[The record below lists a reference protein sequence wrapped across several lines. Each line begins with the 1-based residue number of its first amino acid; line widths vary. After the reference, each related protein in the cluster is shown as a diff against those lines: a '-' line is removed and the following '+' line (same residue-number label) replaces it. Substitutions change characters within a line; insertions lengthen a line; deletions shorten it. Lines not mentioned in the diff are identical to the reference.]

1 VGKLCLPSPLLHLSG
16 PSHLTTIAVEFEA
29 GNNRYAPLY
38 PHAPSVALSLTPSLC
53 LVKKEK
59 RDEKWREQKKRKIGS
74 DTKILKVLPSF
85 LLEPWQSRTG
95 LLPPLH

>member
-1 VGKLCLPSPLLHLSG
+1 
-16 PSHLTTIAVEFEA
+16 LTTIAVEFEA

-59 RDEKWREQKKRKIGS
+59 RDEKWREQKKKENRKRYQ
-74 DTKILKVLPSF
+74 DLKGATF
-85 LLEPWQSRTG
+85 
-95 LLPPLH
+95 LPP